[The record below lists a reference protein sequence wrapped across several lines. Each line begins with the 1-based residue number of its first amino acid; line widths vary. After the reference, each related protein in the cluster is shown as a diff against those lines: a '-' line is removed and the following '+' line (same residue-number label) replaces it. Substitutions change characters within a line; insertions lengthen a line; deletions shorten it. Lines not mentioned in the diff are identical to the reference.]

1 MRLVVM
7 CCLCEKVYDD
17 VENEAG
23 KERWKERKWYLARH
37 MLRPADIRFSHSYCP
52 DCLESYRAFLR
63 LPQGDPRASQKEGK
77 A

>member
-17 VENEAG
+17 VENEIG
-23 KERWKERKWYLARH
+23 NGRWKERKWYLAQY
-37 MLRPADIRFSHSYCP
+37 MLRPADIRFFRSYCP

-63 LPQGDPRASQKEGK
+63 LPQRNPRAPQEEEK

>member
-1 MRLVVM
+1 MRLVIM

-17 VENEAG
+17 MENDIG
-23 KERWKERKWYLARH
+23 NGRWKERKLYLAQC

-63 LPQGDPRASQKEGK
+63 LPQGDPCAPQKEGK